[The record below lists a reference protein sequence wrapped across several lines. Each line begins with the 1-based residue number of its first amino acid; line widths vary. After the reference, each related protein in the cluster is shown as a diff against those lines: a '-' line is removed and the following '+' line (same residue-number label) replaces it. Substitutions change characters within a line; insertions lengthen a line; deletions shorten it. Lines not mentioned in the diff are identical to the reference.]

1 MKRFEFLRERNSNSK
16 ENNFPELAYA
26 TTKNVLTKNEMIIG
40 KDLTLDVLSRDKVS
54 KVYEL

>member
-1 MKRFEFLRERNSNSK
+1 
-16 ENNFPELAYA
+16 
-26 TTKNVLTKNEMIIG
+26 MIIG